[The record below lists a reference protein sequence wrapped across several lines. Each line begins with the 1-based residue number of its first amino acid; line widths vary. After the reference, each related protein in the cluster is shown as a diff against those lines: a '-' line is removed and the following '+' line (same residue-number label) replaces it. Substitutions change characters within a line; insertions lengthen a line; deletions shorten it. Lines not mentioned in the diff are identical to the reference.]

1 MIKPLMLAAFC
12 AASLIGCVNAVGLDN
27 PSVTTQNTQPSTP
40 SLRVVGDT
48 LYFLNGPPEKIK
60 EADFKDQKEIESH
73 YAALVTA
80 LKKRNAVQDA
90 RFAFNNGMRYFLT
103 ATTSIPSRGLPLGF
117 GTAELAKLCPQAS
130 TQRKFL
136 EGVKFAMS
144 PRNSVDSVDCVNGHN
159 SCTDFMEPVADYYKR
174 DWNNEMSRLCLNG
187 KTRF

>member
-27 PSVTTQNTQPSTP
+27 PSVTTQNTQPLTP

-48 LYFLNGPPEKIK
+48 LYFLNEPPDKIK

-90 RFAFNNGMRYFLT
+90 RFAFNNGMRYFLGFT
-103 ATTSIPSRGLPLGF
+103 GRIPTRFRPEGM
-117 GTAELAKLCPQAS
+117 ADERARKLCPYTFS
-130 TQRKFL
+130 PPKYL
-136 EGVKFAMS
+136 EGIKFSMS
-144 PRNSVDSVDCVNGHN
+144 PRGSVNSVDCVNGHN
-159 SCTDFMEPVADYYKR
+159 SCTDFMEPVADYYIR
-174 DWNNEMSRLCLNG
+174 DWNKEMGRLCLG
-187 KTRF
+187 GQ